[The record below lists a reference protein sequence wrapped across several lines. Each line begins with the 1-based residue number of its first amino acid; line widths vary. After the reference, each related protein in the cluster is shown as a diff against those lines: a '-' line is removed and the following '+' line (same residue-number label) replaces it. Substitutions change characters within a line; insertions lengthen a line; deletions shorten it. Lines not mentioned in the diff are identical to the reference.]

1 MKAWELRSFDREGL
15 VLADRPIPQPGPFDV
30 LVKVSAVSLN
40 YRDRLVM
47 EGLYNPDVKFPLTQ
61 VADTAGEVV
70 KIGDRVT
77 RFRVGDRVLSQY
89 ATTWIDGAPKGDET
103 VHTLGSTIAGG
114 LAEYLNLNE
123 NAFVRAPAYL
133 SDEEASTLPVAALT
147 AWYSLCDQGGLARGQ
162 TILVH
167 GTGGVSLFGVQMA
180 AALGARVFITSSSD
194 EKLERAR
201 VLGVHAGINYARYP
215 DWEAEVLK
223 QTDGQGVDHTLEV
236 VGGKNLAKS
245 IGATRPG
252 GRVTVIG
259 IMAGFFSEI
268 PLFALLTRQ
277 ITIRGVVTG
286 PRRAF
291 EEMNRKLEDLK
302 IRPVIDRIYSFDE
315 AHAAYDHLYRGAF
328 GKIVIRV
335 RQS

>member
-1 MKAWELRSFDREGL
+1 MRSWELRSFGREGL
-15 VLADRPIPQPGPFDV
+15 VLADRPIPQVGPLDV
-30 LVKVSAVSLN
+30 LVKVNAVSLN
-40 YRDRLVM
+40 YRDRLVV

-70 KIGDRVT
+70 KIGDRVS

-103 VHTLGSTIAGG
+103 VHTLGSTIPGG
-114 LAEYLNLNE
+114 LADYLVLNE
-123 NAFVRAPAYL
+123 NALVRAPSYL

-147 AWYSLCDQGGLARGQ
+147 AWYSLRDRGGLSSGQ
-162 TILVH
+162 TVLVH
-167 GTGGVSLFGVQMA
+167 GTGGVSLFGLQIA
-180 AALGARVFITSSSD
+180 TALGARVFITSSSD

-201 VLGVHAGINYARYP
+201 ALGAHDGINYSRFP

-236 VGGKNLAKS
+236 VAGKNLAKS
-245 IGATRPG
+245 IAATRPG
-252 GRVTVIG
+252 GQVSVIG
-259 IMAGFFSEI
+259 ILEGFSSEI
-268 PLFALLTRQ
+268 SIFTLLNRQ
-277 ITIRGVVTG
+277 TVVRGIVTG

-315 AHAAYDHLYRGAF
+315 APAAYEHLYRGAF

-335 RQS
+335 GKS